1 MKTTYLTSLS
11 TTLCPF
17 SRHGKTPRLILS
29 LLPPQART
37 RIAIKTTLLPR
48 SVGAGSPATLE
59 MGFKDGKKMRWE
71 WRPMVEEAGVEE
83 RRRQREEE
91 ARVKD
96 VVGEVERHHR
106 ELARKEELAG

>member
-1 MKTTYLTSLS
+1 
-11 TTLCPF
+11 
-17 SRHGKTPRLILS
+17 
-29 LLPPQART
+29 
-37 RIAIKTTLLPR
+37 
-48 SVGAGSPATLE
+48 
-59 MGFKDGKKMRWE
+59 
-71 WRPMVEEAGVEE
+71 MVEEAGVEE